1 MQFIVRTEADACT
14 LMNLLGGMMRHPDVP
29 CTTAFGF
36 FSCAVC
42 ALRVAVCLLRVF
54 IFVNKIKP
62 PPPAACGFPPAVLDR
77 DMFPSTSRLG
87 LYNSPQRYCWCSC
100 IGCFAD
106 IALGAMSTGLPTI
119 EEDDGSSSSSSD
131 DARRKDARRKRARRS
146 GRCNPDA
153 RPSKTSS
160 DSEDDP
166 PTKPDK
172 RNGEGKGNNRGRGKD
187 KDPATTAT
195 RRPSA
200 RGGRTGKEPS
210 TTSKGHQRT
219 TTGGMY
225 KTLWDLHN
233 AGDWIRAGHA
243 PPHAALRNTV
253 DEVPDDPDWVGA

>member
-1 MQFIVRTEADACT
+1 
-14 LMNLLGGMMRHPDVP
+14 
-29 CTTAFGF
+29 
-36 FSCAVC
+36 
-42 ALRVAVCLLRVF
+42 
-54 IFVNKIKP
+54 
-62 PPPAACGFPPAVLDR
+62 
-77 DMFPSTSRLG
+77 MFLKTGR
-87 LYNSPQRYCWCSC
+87 QRE
-100 IGCFAD
+100 
-106 IALGAMSTGLPTI
+106 P
-119 EEDDGSSSSSSD
+119 
-131 DARRKDARRKRARRS
+131 ARRLAIQLAGMGKGGK
-146 GRCNPDA
+146 G
-153 RPSKTSS
+153 KG
-160 DSEDDP
+160 
-166 PTKPDK
+166 
-172 RNGEGKGNNRGRGKD
+172 NGEGKGNNRGRGKD